1 MLLLG
6 SAATRSHGSGS
17 RHRSRQGST
26 PYDWL
31 LLRSWRPSRRGASL
45 SAGAYLHGAELQRTR
60 AVPQR
65 CALLPTG
72 CAPQSPIEQA
82 LQHPL
87 EPAETPLHP
96 RENAQFFRKRR
107 VSADCNQRGILGGY
121 GPQPGSLW
129 NLAAHWP
136 PNMPGN
142 TGSIRPCCDT
152 RLPSADELR
161 FPFLVFSSKEF
172 S

>member
-31 LLRSWRPSRRGASL
+31 LPRSWRPSRRGASL
-45 SAGAYLHGAELQRTR
+45 SAGESLHGAELQRTR

-82 LQHPL
+82 LRHPQEHL
-87 EPAETPLHP
+87 
-96 RENAQFFRKRR
+96 F
-107 VSADCNQRGILGGY
+107 ILGKTRNFSASAESA
-121 GPQPGSLW
+121 QTVTSVVF
-129 NLAAHWP
+129 LAAMVHSPAPSGVRQRTGLRTCPAIQAASVLAGTPACP
-136 PNMPGN
+136 PPMSSGF
-142 TGSIRPCCDT
+142 
-152 RLPSADELR
+152 R
-161 FPFLVFSSKEF
+161 F
-172 S
+172 

>member
-1 MLLLG
+1 MVPAPVTDRDK
-6 SAATRSHGSGS
+6 AA
-17 RHRSRQGST
+17 
-26 PYDWL
+26 
-31 LLRSWRPSRRGASL
+31 LRMTGCCRVPGAPPE
-45 SAGAYLHGAELQRTR
+45 GAPRFQLVQQYGAELQHTR

-87 EPAETPLHP
+87 EPAGTPLHP

-129 NLAAHWP
+129 GQAAHWP

>member
-31 LLRSWRPSRRGASL
+31 LPCSWRPSRRGASL
-45 SAGAYLHGAELQRTR
+45 SAGESLHGAELQRTP
-60 AVPQR
+60 AV
-65 CALLPTG
+65 
-72 CAPQSPIEQA
+72 PIEQA

-129 NLAAHWP
+129 DLAAHWP
-136 PNMPGN
+136 TNMPGN

-161 FPFLVFSSKEF
+161 FPFLVFSSKDF

>member
-1 MLLLG
+1 MVPAPVTDRDK
-6 SAATRSHGSGS
+6 AA
-17 RHRSRQGST
+17 
-26 PYDWL
+26 
-31 LLRSWRPSRRGASL
+31 LRMTGCCCVPGAPPE
-45 SAGAYLHGAELQRTR
+45 GAPRFRLVQYLHGAELQHTPT
-60 AVPQR
+60 VPQR

-121 GPQPGSLW
+121 GLQPGSLW
-129 NLAAHWP
+129 DLAAHWP